1 MRIIMALNAKGG
13 SGKTTLATNLAS
25 YYATQGKAVVL
36 ADFDPQASSINWLK
50 ARPEDRP
57 PIQGIAAW
65 DEPLRVPRSTD
76 YVIIDAPSGHYGK
89 RLVSLMRY
97 AQTIVMPVLPSP
109 LDIRAAATFIQE
121 IKHVGKMSSR
131 NILDTSV
138 SALLKSIFSSGTAIS
153 KARLGVVANR
163 VRESTVAYDNL
174 YEFLDRLKVPFL
186 TTLRDTQNYIQAAE
200 RGLGLFELA
209 PSQVAHDTE
218 QWQPLIKWLNSKRSL
233 PVH

>member
-1 MRIIMALNAKGG
+1 MRTIMVLNAKGG

-25 YYATQGKAVVL
+25 HYAAQGKSVVL
-36 ADFDPQASSINWLK
+36 ADFDPQASSINWVN

-57 PIQGIAAW
+57 PIQGVAAW
-65 DEPLRVPRSTD
+65 DQPLRVLRDTD
-76 YVIIDAPSGHYGK
+76 YVIMDAPSGHYGK
-89 RLVSLMRY
+89 RLVALMRY
-97 AQTIVMPVLPSP
+97 TQTIVMPVLPSP
-109 LDIRAAATFIQE
+109 LDIRAAASFIQE
-121 IKHVGKMSSR
+121 IKQVGRISSR

-138 SALLKSIFSSGTAIS
+138 GAMLNAIFSSGTPTI

-163 VRESTVAYDNL
+163 VRENTVAYDKL

-209 PSQVAHDTE
+209 PSQVAYDIE

-233 PVH
+233 PIQ